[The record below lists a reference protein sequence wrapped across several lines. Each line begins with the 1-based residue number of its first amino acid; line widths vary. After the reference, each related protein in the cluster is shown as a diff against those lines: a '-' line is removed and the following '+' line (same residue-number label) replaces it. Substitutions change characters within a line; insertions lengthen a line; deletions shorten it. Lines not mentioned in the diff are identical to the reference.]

1 MPGGGS
7 RGGGIWFIVEFHKQV
22 ELTDDAIAGMGD
34 QFQVEGMLAAGAEE
48 GVGAEFLGEELG
60 KGFTW

>member
-1 MPGGGS
+1 MVGL
-7 RGGGIWFIVEFHKQV
+7 HQQV